1 MPFIGFLVLPNWVRS
16 DEDYFVFAAQ
26 EGIHTKLKESGYCLV
41 YNRLD
46 RFNTSDDPELMRF
59 VDSVKG
65 LIILNPWDDEVFAN
79 FMENVRLRNIPH
91 VLIGSPDDDN
101 TYYVDMDIVSAA
113 YQSSSALLSKGC
125 KHIVY
130 IDSPK
135 GMKQTSQILKGYSLA
150 HEERE
155 IPWVEEHMIHAK
167 VTSIEEG
174 IRIVES
180 VMATDRKVDG
190 FITPNDVLAQ
200 GVVIALQKMKIRIP
214 EDCKVISLGGGVI
227 SSQISYPRISSVDY
241 NPYQMGQEA
250 AAMLLDIISKKRM
263 RPTHSV
269 FAAILIER
277 ETT

>member
-1 MPFIGFLVLPNWVRS
+1 
-16 DEDYFVFAAQ
+16 
-26 EGIHTKLKESGYCLV
+26 
-41 YNRLD
+41 
-46 RFNTSDDPELMRF
+46 
-59 VDSVKG
+59 
-65 LIILNPWDDEVFAN
+65 
-79 FMENVRLRNIPH
+79 
-91 VLIGSPDDDN
+91 
-101 TYYVDMDIVSAA
+101 
-113 YQSSSALLSKGC
+113 
-125 KHIVY
+125 
-130 IDSPK
+130 
-135 GMKQTSQILKGYSLA
+135 
-150 HEERE
+150 
-155 IPWVEEHMIHAK
+155 
-167 VTSIEEG
+167 
-174 IRIVES
+174 
-180 VMATDRKVDG
+180 MATDRKVDG